1 MLSVIVVED
10 HTELREAIC
19 RHLNRPDW
27 SVRGVADGASLTQM
41 VAQRAPDMLLLD
53 LNLPGEDG
61 LAIACRMRQEFPYI
75 GIVMLTARA
84 GTADRAIGYGQG
96 ADVYLTKPASIG
108 EIESVIENLARR
120 LESQATKVQTPRLTL
135 DVNRQALQ
143 LGGDE
148 RARLS
153 VSEFAIFYLLARSP
167 NRVATAEV
175 LIASLESLKKRSLT
189 KRHLTLA
196 IARLRKK
203 LATELGLTDIVLA
216 QHNLG
221 YKLAQPCHMC

>member
-1 MLSVIVVED
+1 MLNVIVVED

-19 RHLNRPDW
+19 RHLNRSDW
-27 SVRGVADGASLTQM
+27 RVRGVADGKSLTQA
-41 VAQRAPDMLLLD
+41 VAQSAPHILLLD

-61 LAIACRMRQEFPYI
+61 LAIANRMRHEFVDI

-84 GTADRAIGYGQG
+84 GAADRAIGYGQG

-120 LESQATKVQTPRLTL
+120 LDQQTKKATTLGLIL
-135 DVNRQALQ
+135 DVNRQTLKIS
-143 LGGDE
+143 DDK
-148 RARLS
+148 RVRLS
-153 VSEFAIFYLLARSP
+153 VIEFTIFYLLARSP
-167 NRVATAEV
+167 NQAATTEV

-203 LATELGLTDIVLA
+203 LASELGLKDIVLV
-216 QHNLG
+216 QHNVG
-221 YKLAQPCHMC
+221 YKLAQSCHIC